1 MAKKIKIE
9 KPKGKLGILM
19 PGLGAV
25 ATTAIAGVIAVNKGL
40 GLPIGSLSQMG
51 RMRVGKRTE
60 NKQPFI
66 KDVIELQS
74 LKNVVFGGWDIFE
87 DNVYESAKHAGVL
100 EESLLKKIKPQLE
113 KIKPMKAVL
122 IMSTSK
128 DLMASTLKKVKPKW
142 NLLRPL

>member
-1 MAKKIKIE
+1 MSKKIEIK

-40 GLPIGSLSQMG
+40 GLPIGSLTQMG

-66 KDVIELQS
+66 KDVIELQP

-87 DNVYESAKHAGVL
+87 DNVYEAAKHAGVL

-113 KIKPMKAVL
+113 KIKPMKAVF
-122 IMSTSK
+122 
-128 DLMASTLKKVKPKW
+128 DHRYLKR
-142 NLLRPL
+142 LRWQVLQKRQNQNGTC